1 MADLSLRVLLEGVDR
16 LTAPLRNAMRG
27 ADSLRDAI
35 QQTAGRVRE
44 MEQTSARLTR
54 FAAMRDQALSNAR
67 AFAENRESL
76 RAAREALE
84 RVERESGRGSEAYK
98 NLTRVVGRLEGEQG
112 RLSAT
117 AERLRGGM
125 GQLRAQLTEA
135 GIDTRDLA
143 GAQSRLRGEIDE
155 ANAAMRRQADRMRAL
170 QAARSRLD
178 ASMQRSAAMAGAG
191 AAGLATGGGLLAMG
205 ARMAAPGLAFDAAM
219 SRVVAVGRMDK
230 ASAAV
235 QALREQA
242 KKLGQETSYS
252 ATEAAEGMSFLAMA
266 GFKANDILAAMPSTL
281 ALAKAGGADL
291 ATTADIASNILS
303 GFGLEASQM
312 NKVADTL
319 AATFTRSNVDLAMLG
334 ETMKYVAPVAR
345 QAGMSLEE
353 AAAMAGLLGN
363 VGIQASM
370 AGTATRAMLTRIA
383 SNDSAIAALKDLG
396 IGAKDADN
404 NLRALPEILADVA
417 RATEGKGS
425 AERLSIFKDIA
436 GEEAGAAFAELV
448 AKGGAGEIG
457 KFVQVINQAGGE
469 VQETARAM
477 ADNAA
482 GDLEILGSALAGL
495 NIELMETTDAPLRD
509 LIKSLTEAVAGIT
522 VWVKENPKLA
532 STLLQVAAG
541 VAALIA
547 VGGAV
552 AITIAGLIGPFAMA
566 RYAMTTL
573 GIRAG
578 VTGASLGRLRAL
590 AATAA
595 RGIGTGLRAAATRG
609 AAGLRML
616 AAGAVT
622 AARGIGTGLRAA
634 ATRGAAGLRM
644 LAAGAVTAGGRLRV
658 LAAMSF
664 ARIGTGLRAA
674 GAMGASGLAMLTG
687 GIRAMGVAAM
697 SNPIVWIIAAIIA
710 AVAALVAV
718 FYYWDE
724 ITAYLKGLWAKWKEP
739 IMKIWDWFKETF
751 AWTPLVLIVENWDS
765 IKDYFSELWAG
776 IKETVGAAWDWIMD
790 KLSPLKDAMGA
801 IGRAWDG
808 LFGGG
813 EGDADTQA
821 EGDEAPS
828 EPRGGRRRRVA
839 PAVVSAA
846 ALAAAPAIAAEPGVE
861 VIPTAPGAQ
870 AAANHTTIEG
880 DRTME
885 VAITIN
891 AAPGQDEEAIAR
903 QVKRALDA
911 EMKKLNG
918 PRRGRMHD

>member
-622 AARGIGTGLRAA
+622 A
-634 ATRGAAGLRM
+634 
-644 LAAGAVTAGGRLRV
+644 GGRLRV